1 MVSVGWG
8 RASRGLTAIPS
19 IRRAGR
25 NRGARAAAQRSAG
38 PPGTGFLLREE
49 RRLGLL
55 FVTHDLGVIAQVS
68 QRIAVMYDGRFVE
81 QGTTAD
87 VLARPQHDT

>member
-25 NRGARAAAQRSAG
+25 NRGDRAAAQRSAG

-49 RRLGLL
+49 RRLRRRGEK
-55 FVTHDLGVIAQVS
+55 TWAP
-68 QRIAVMYDGRFVE
+68 AVG
-81 QGTTAD
+81 GPNA
-87 VLARPQHDT
+87 